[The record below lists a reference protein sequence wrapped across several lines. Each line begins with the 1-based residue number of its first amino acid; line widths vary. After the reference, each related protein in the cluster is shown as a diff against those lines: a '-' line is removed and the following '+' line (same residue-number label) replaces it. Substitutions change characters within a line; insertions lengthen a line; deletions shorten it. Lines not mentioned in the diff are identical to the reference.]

1 MCARGTRCSMP
12 SARPKRRLQCPCLCT
27 SRETSPGLR
36 SPPSGVHRR
45 SSSPPTNGFAAS
57 RIHSTLL
64 RERLARSDAL
74 RPLHKHFNR
83 LRSCRHTDK
92 RRRGVPGYELDASR
106 GGRSPAMSLVD
117 SALDPRLKSV
127 LIATDLSPV
136 SAKPLHHAL
145 GMALH
150 YGAKLY
156 VAHVVSTVP
165 YLIAGP
171 QALAVAYE
179 GASQSIQQ
187 LQSDL
192 LHDDSAKGL
201 DCEFIIRYGRVWE
214 QLHAII
220 YQKQIDLI
228 VVGTDA
234 RRGIEKVL
242 LGSVAEQVF
251 RDASCPVLTVGPHSY
266 QESRVDLTG
275 EIRTY
280 LFATDFGET
289 SLRALPQ
296 AVSLASQT
304 NAGLILLHVVPAA
317 PVPQIQ
323 GWYSASEIVSMR

>member
-1 MCARGTRCSMP
+1 
-12 SARPKRRLQCPCLCT
+12 
-27 SRETSPGLR
+27 
-36 SPPSGVHRR
+36 
-45 SSSPPTNGFAAS
+45 
-57 RIHSTLL
+57 
-64 RERLARSDAL
+64 
-74 RPLHKHFNR
+74 
-83 LRSCRHTDK
+83 
-92 RRRGVPGYELDASR
+92 
-106 GGRSPAMSLVD
+106 MSLVD

-127 LIATDLSPV
+127 LIATDLSPA

-156 VAHVVSTVP
+156 VAHVVSTVS

-171 QALAVAYE
+171 QALALAYE

-201 DCEFIIRYGRVWE
+201 DCEFIIRCGHVWQE
-214 QLHAII
+214 LHAII

-251 RDASCPVLTVGPHSY
+251 RDASCAVLTVGPHSY
-266 QESRVDLTG
+266 QDSGVDLPG
-275 EIRTY
+275 EIRTC
-280 LFATDFGET
+280 LFATDFSEA

-296 AVSLASQT
+296 AVSLANRT
-304 NAGLILLHVVPAA
+304 KAKLILLHVVPADPA
-317 PVPQIQ
+317 PQTSECYTSHRENARMTCVRWLEQLVPCDEEAPIDAEFLVQFGIPSEKILQ
-323 GWYSASEIVSMR
+323 VALDKRVDLIILGLRCDPLASTISPKPWATAYEIVRGAGCPVLTVRQ

>member
-1 MCARGTRCSMP
+1 
-12 SARPKRRLQCPCLCT
+12 
-27 SRETSPGLR
+27 
-36 SPPSGVHRR
+36 
-45 SSSPPTNGFAAS
+45 
-57 RIHSTLL
+57 
-64 RERLARSDAL
+64 
-74 RPLHKHFNR
+74 
-83 LRSCRHTDK
+83 
-92 RRRGVPGYELDASR
+92 
-106 GGRSPAMSLVD
+106 MSLVD

-127 LIATDLSPV
+127 LIATDLSPA

-192 LHDDSAKGL
+192 LNDDSAKGL
-201 DCEFIIRYGRVWE
+201 DCEFIIRCGHVWQE
-214 QLHAII
+214 LHAII

-234 RRGIEKVL
+234 RRCIEKVL

-251 RDASCPVLTVGPHSY
+251 RDASCRVLTVGPHSY
-266 QESRVDLTG
+266 QDRGVDLPG
-275 EIRTY
+275 EIPTY
-280 LFATDFGET
+280 LFATDFSEV

-296 AVSLASQT
+296 AVSFANRT
-304 NAGLILLHVVPAA
+304 KAKLILLHVVPAGPA
-317 PVPQIQ
+317 PQISECYTSHRENARMTCVRWLEQ
-323 GWYSASEIVSMR
+323 LLPCDEETPIDAEFLVQFGMPSEKILQVALDKRVDLIILGLRREPLSNTISHKPWATAYEIVRGAGCPVLTVRQ